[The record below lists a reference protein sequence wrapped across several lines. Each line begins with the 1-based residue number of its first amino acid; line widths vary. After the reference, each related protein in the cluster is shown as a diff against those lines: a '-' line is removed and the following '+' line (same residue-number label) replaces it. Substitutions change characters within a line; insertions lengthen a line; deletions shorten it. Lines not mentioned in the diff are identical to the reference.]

1 MVIVSAAV
9 TIKYISLNLFLQNTR
24 NLISTLDGYV
34 DVAGKMWA
42 NFFKE
47 AEYSYCYTPSPLICN
62 NDNDEDDTKNS
73 YLIKFKF
80 NEFNPESMGRIS
92 IDNLLYKKFQLPL
105 QDSNSFIL
113 EIVDNITTGGIWA
126 IGIMILFCVIVS
138 IIITL
143 ILYTVPWIK
152 IDGQPIMP
160 GPYIEKEHFWPN
172 CPKPRPMEPKSWV
185 RPAGPNPRPFP
196 LKDPG
201 KKL

>member
-1 MVIVSAAV
+1 M
-9 TIKYISLNLFLQNTR
+9 
-24 NLISTLDGYV
+24 
-34 DVAGKMWA
+34 DVAGKMLA

-92 IDNLLYKKFQLPL
+92 IDNLLYKKSQLPLPL
-105 QDSNSFIL
+105 QDYNTFIL
-113 EIVDNITTGGIWA
+113 EIVDNITTGGIWG
-126 IGIMILFCVIVS
+126 IGIIILFCVIVS

-172 CPKPRPMEPKSWV
+172 CPKPKPMEPKSWV